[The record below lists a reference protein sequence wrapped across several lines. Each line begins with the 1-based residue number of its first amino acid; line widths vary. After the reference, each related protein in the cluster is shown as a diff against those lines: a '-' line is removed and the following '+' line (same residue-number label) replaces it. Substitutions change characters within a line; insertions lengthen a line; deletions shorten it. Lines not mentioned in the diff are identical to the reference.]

1 MSNFHLK
8 NITLNKIFCF
18 NHLEAEFNKINII
31 LADNGCG
38 KTYLLRCLDL
48 IGSKANDYSSPTGL
62 RLALYAILSQIL
74 NIEEYIRND
83 IVLATK
89 FLGYGFKNQKESFV
103 TATIDDIEYSLFPR
117 DSESTTIDYQNILD
131 LLKSYSEE
139 TSQSVTDLRL
149 KNRQQF
155 VAYLSGESLWQD
167 TAKKMNQDLNNNI
180 KLRDDFLLK
189 AVQIFQ
195 PKAKAISAAPD
206 GLNIFFD
213 NLTNPL
219 PIGTQGYGLKRLVNC
234 LFMIACNHNRFFAID
249 EAESGLHFTQY
260 FDNANYLISGAKQ
273 FNTQLFITTHSRE
286 YAIALAEVIKEEKM
300 ESETSFLNL
309 INTSKD
315 ESDEL
320 LLKVQQYQDLDKVLE
335 DLKNTPD
342 FFRMV

>member
-1 MSNFHLK
+1 MLGHIRDIK
-8 NITLNKIFCF
+8 INKFFCF
-18 NHLEAEFNKINII
+18 NDININFNKINII
-31 LADNGCG
+31 LANNGCG

-48 IGSKANDYSSPTGL
+48 IGSKANDGSSPIST

-89 FLGYGFKNQKESFV
+89 FLGYGFKNQEESFV
-103 TATIDDIEYSLFPR
+103 TATIDDVEYSLFR
-117 DSESTTIDYQNILD
+117 HSESFTINYQNILD

-139 TSQSVTDLRL
+139 SGQSITDLRL
-149 KNRQQF
+149 NNRQQF
-155 VAYLSGESLWQD
+155 VAYIRGEELWQD
-167 TAKKMNQDLNNNI
+167 TARKMNQNLNNDI

-189 AVQIFQ
+189 AVKIFQ
-195 PKAKAISAAPD
+195 PKAEAISAGPD

-213 NLTNPL
+213 DLTNPL

-234 LFMIACNHNRFFAID
+234 LFMIACNRNRFFAID

-260 FDNANYLISGAKQ
+260 FDNANSLINGAKQ

-286 YAIALAEVIKEEKM
+286 YAIALAEAIKGADM
-300 ESETSFLNL
+300 QSETSFFNIIPKIGQYENL
-309 INTSKD
+309 MLEVD
-315 ESDEL
+315 RYD
-320 LLKVQQYQDLDKVLE
+320 DLDSIFNGLQ
-335 DLKNTPD
+335 NYQG